1 MNHSTRTAL
10 KRSLLSAVVF
20 SFLPACAFAQGAQ
33 TAPNTL
39 LPPIEVSGVPTT
51 QEAVYQTPSA
61 ASTVSEG
68 EIDIFGSEKL
78 DNVLRTLPGV
88 FTRDSPNQPGTSV
101 NIRGFEGSGRVT
113 MMIDGVR
120 QNFRFTGHEAQGF
133 LYVDPQLLAGID
145 VQRGT
150 VIGTGGTGS
159 LAGTA
164 NFRTLG
170 VDDILRPGRNFGALN
185 TTTFGTN
192 GTGFMNMIA
201 AAAKVS
207 PNVAF
212 AGAFGFRNSHLYKNG
227 AGVIVPFAGEQELT
241 SGLFKLDLA
250 PTENSTL
257 KFGYVKY
264 DNVFSANSYLQ
275 NVQADTFTI
284 KYAYKPANDLI
295 DFKFNV
301 NANNVDMRY
310 IRGLNA
316 FATASNRR
324 IQDRAFGFDTSNVS
338 RFLLGDIHVR
348 SQTGMEYFADKFTTA
363 NGGVNPTADTSV
375 LGVFNQTTFS
385 RGIFDLTAGLRY
397 DHYNIQGSG
406 EVLVPGPFVPV
417 GPFNIDRDV
426 GRLNPKVTLAARV
439 TPWFQPFV
447 TYSESMRSPT
457 SFEMFVGGTHPGTPG
472 NSGTSY
478 IPNPTLEPEIQ
489 KGVEIGANFV
499 RDGLFTTGD
508 AFRMKTVYFH
518 QNVSNYIVYCSGPS
532 GLPTPPGPAS
542 FNWFC
547 NVPGTSQVNGLE
559 LQASYDAGY
568 VFAGVSYTY
577 LNNNLPAQTPG
588 FGASQYMPD
597 HNLVVTLGGRFL
609 DKRLTAGLRAYFV
622 SGADDPSYSATA
634 QRPGYELLDLFA
646 EYTVRPGWTVS
657 TTLINAFDK
666 TYTPLLGTPPSSSC
680 VSFIPGGCP
689 PSPDSGRGRTLLVTS
704 KIQF

>member
-1 MNHSTRTAL
+1 MSYSTRAAL

-20 SFLPACAFAQGAQ
+20 SFLPACAFAQ
-33 TAPNTL
+33 TAPDAS
-39 LPPIEVSGVPTT
+39 LPTIEVTGVPTT

-68 EIDIFGSEKL
+68 EINIFGSEKL

-88 FTRDSPNQPGTSV
+88 FTRESPNQPGTSV

-133 LYVDPQLLAGID
+133 LYVDQQLLAGID

-201 AAAKVS
+201 AAARVS

-227 AGVIVPFAGEQELT
+227 AGEVVPFAGEQELT

-250 PTENSTL
+250 PTEHSTL

-264 DNVFSANSYLQ
+264 DNLFSANSYLQ
-275 NVQADTFTI
+275 NLQADTFTI

-310 IRGLNA
+310 LRGLNT

-324 IQDRAFGFDTSNVS
+324 IKDRGLGFDTSNVS
-338 RFLLGDIHVR
+338 RFLIGDIHVR
-348 SQTGMEYFADKFTTA
+348 SQTGAEFFHDDFVTT
-363 NGGVNPTADTSV
+363 NGGVNPTAQTTTT
-375 LGVFNQTTFS
+375 GIYNQTTFT
-385 RGIFDLTAGLRY
+385 RGIFDLTTGLRY
-397 DHYNIQGSG
+397 DHYSVKGAG
-406 EVLVPGPFVPV
+406 EVLVPTLFVPV
-417 GPFNIDRDV
+417 GPFDIDRND

-457 SFEMFVGGTHPGTPG
+457 SFEMFVGGVHPGTPG
-472 NSGTSY
+472 NSATSY

-489 KGVEIGANFV
+489 KGVELGANFV

-508 AFRMKTVYFH
+508 AFRMKAVYFN
-518 QNVSNYIVYCSGPS
+518 QNVSNYIVYCNTPS
-532 GLPTPPGPAS
+532 GLASPAA
-542 FNWFC
+542 FNYFC
-547 NVPGTSQVNGLE
+547 NVPGNSRVSGVE
-559 LQASYDAGY
+559 IQATYDAGH
-568 VFAGVSYTY
+568 VFAGLSYTY

-597 HNLVVTLGGRFL
+597 HNLVVTLGGRFF

-622 SGADDPSYSATA
+622 SGADDPSFSATE